1 MTKTGD
7 HSQAQAL
14 QFSVELERLV
24 SGTGLT
30 QQAFMDELS
39 TQLGEALTLSRF
51 NGWIRGR
58 YTPSETMQDRV
69 LLAARAVAAEA
80 ARYPRP
86 LPDVPAQVVQAKL
99 AEWQKRF
106 TLKQISVIT
115 GLPFITLN
123 SWRLGKH
130 RRVRYSKWQQALK
143 LMDLWLESS
152 VEIASTMRE
161 AQVVLKGRAVARD
174 SRDSRLEPGPATE
187 NRITGI
193 LSLSRRGVSQSVDKP

>member
-1 MTKTGD
+1 MTKTGFR
-7 HSQAQAL
+7 SGTQTP
-14 QFSVELERLV
+14 FSTELERLV

-39 TQLGEALTLSRF
+39 SQLGEVLTLSRF

-58 YTPSETMQDRV
+58 YAPPPALQDRV

-86 LPDVPAQVVQAKL
+86 IPDVPAEVVQAKL
-99 AEWQKRF
+99 AEWQKTL

-123 SWRLGKH
+123 SWRVGKH
-130 RRVRYSKWQQALK
+130 RRVRYSKWQQALR

-152 VEIASTMRE
+152 AEIASTMRE
-161 AQVVLKGRAVARD
+161 AQVFLRGRAVVKD
-174 SRDSRLEPGPATE
+174 SDPEPTAGE
-187 NRITGI
+187 NRISGI
-193 LSLSRRGVSQSVDKP
+193 LSLSRRPQHPSAGKP